1 MSGVMGAVRFTVSVL
16 GSGITHSNYHYV
28 YRVYMLSPFLYGMLI
43 TIKRGSEQLQE
54 DVPAKFRAACSRN
67 GNLGGI
73 YEKFEKPAA
82 PGEPELS
89 SKPA

>member
-1 MSGVMGAVRFTVSVL
+1 
-16 GSGITHSNYHYV
+16 
-28 YRVYMLSPFLYGMLI
+28 MLI

-82 PGEPELS
+82 PGEPAPEEGQKTLLAGIDNIYQAR
-89 SKPA
+89 PMTV

>member
-1 MSGVMGAVRFTVSVL
+1 MFTVCIYSQRL
-16 GSGITHSNYHYV
+16 
-28 YRVYMLSPFLYGMLI
+28 LSPFLYGMLI